1 MTESYTFTEFVT
13 DLEIGHEI
21 EFFYKDRRYAITR
34 SRNGIVFSEYNGRD
48 HVYQTVDEV
57 LKDVSILGQ
66 KLENV
71 WSGVVIHS
79 IF

>member
-1 MTESYTFTEFVT
+1 MTESYTFTEFAT
-13 DLEIGHEI
+13 DLDIGHEI
-21 EFFYKDRRYAITR
+21 EFFYNDKKYAITR
-34 SRNGIVFSEYNGRD
+34 SRNGIVFSEYSGRD
-48 HVYQTVDEV
+48 CIYQTVDEV

-71 WSGVVIHS
+71 WSEIVIHS